1 MLCKIMYVPNLVI
14 FWFVFC
20 TGVPGNLVILAAYY
34 CKTPKK
40 STDVLILIQAFVD
53 LIGCINPL
61 GEMIGV
67 IAVCWIS
74 LIVSGIT
81 SLGSLLLTFIIA
93 LDRYISVCRPFGRQ
107 LSIRAVFLI
116 SSACFAITLVINL
129 TYFKYL
135 SYSLHTPSGSKSPE
149 CLLSGVQ
156 SSPLQFFTSAIKI
169 ISFAIAAVV
178 SLYSY
183 TNIYIRIH
191 LQAKVRAEMDEANQ
205 ARPVAANRNDPNRPC
220 VEGPGPQSERA
231 QDLNNE
237 QDQSQPQL
245 HRGDENIPAPATCSD
260 TIHPLGSSAG
270 NGQGQ
275 ENPPVSSDAPGASH
289 GQARNIFVTAS
300 SAAVGTGIQPR
311 TAQPQP
317 AKRRVFGNKTTT
329 MLLVTTIFMLLS
341 WLPFIIINCLT
352 IEIYFRVLIKYV
364 GLKVL
369 NLLFFIRRF
378 NHMVNFFIYFVV
390 NPVFRQNVK
399 TAFRRLKHTLKL

>member
-1 MLCKIMYVPNLVI
+1 MLCKIMYVPNIVI

-40 STDVLILIQAFVD
+40 STDVLIMIQAFVD

-74 LIVSGIT
+74 LIVGGIT
-81 SLGSLLLTFIIA
+81 SLGSLLLTFNIA

-107 LSIRAVFLI
+107 LSIRAVSLI
-116 SSACFAITLVINL
+116 ASACFAITLVINL
-129 TYFKYL
+129 TYFGYL

-156 SSPLQFFTSAIKI
+156 SPLQIFTSAIRI
-169 ISFAIAAVV
+169 ISFVIAAVV

-183 TNIYIRIH
+183 TNVYIRIH
-191 LQAKVRAEMDEANQ
+191 RQAKVRAEMDEANRV
-205 ARPVAANRNDPNRPC
+205 RPVAANQNDPNQPC
-220 VEGPGPQSERA
+220 VEGPGPQFERA
-231 QDLNNE
+231 QALNNE

-245 HRGDENIPAPATCSD
+245 RRGDENIPAPATCSD

-275 ENPPVSSDAPGASH
+275 ENPPVSSDAPGASQ

-317 AKRRVFGNKTTT
+317 AKRRVLGNKTTT

-341 WLPFIIINCLT
+341 WLPYIIISCLT
-352 IEIYFRVLIKYV
+352 FEFYIRVFLKYV
-364 GLKVL
+364 GVKVVI
-369 NLLFFIRRF
+369 LLFFIRRF

-390 NPVFRQNVK
+390 NPVFRQNAK